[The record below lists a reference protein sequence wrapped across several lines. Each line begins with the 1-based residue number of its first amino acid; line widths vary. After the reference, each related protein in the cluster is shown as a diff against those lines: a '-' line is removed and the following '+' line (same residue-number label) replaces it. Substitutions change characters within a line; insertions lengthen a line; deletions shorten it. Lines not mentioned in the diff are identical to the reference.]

1 MIDFIVMLIVLGVL
15 MLMVF
20 MGAAVTE
27 HLLEEAEREAEE
39 HKGE

>member
-15 MLMVF
+15 MLMVC

-27 HLLEEAEREAEE
+27 AIIEEVEKEE